1 MGEGLGALRGS
12 TAGSGLRG
20 AGAGGEAAPHLCVPV
35 SLHLL
40 IPVSLYPHIPVSL
53 YSCIPTSL
61 HPCISASLDPYIPA
75 SPHSHIP
82 LSLYPCIP
90 SSLYLCIPG
99 YSHPHIPTSLHP
111 LIPTSL
117 HPLIPTSPH
126 PFIPTPHIA
135 CTPSLCAQSQRSVMG
150 LEEFGKGAI
159 GDSGWESIPGI
170 PWKHPWAAGSSSV
183 VQGWNCAQFIPS
195 GAVLAAAGIQ
205 GLIRSIQR
213 LNQALRESLG

>member
-12 TAGSGLRG
+12 TTGSGLRG

-35 SLHLL
+35 SLHPL

-61 HPCISASLDPYIPA
+61 HPHISASLNLYIPA

-99 YSHPHIPTSLHP
+99 YPHPHIPTP
-111 LIPTSL
+111 R
-117 HPLIPTSPH
+117 
-126 PFIPTPHIA
+126 IA
-135 CTPSLCAQSQRSVMG
+135 CTPSLCAQCQRSVMG
-150 LEEFGKGAI
+150 LEKFGKGAVRY
-159 GDSGWESIPGI
+159 SGWESIPGI

-205 GLIRSIQR
+205 GLIRSVQR
-213 LNQALRESLG
+213 LNWDLRESLG